1 MPIDESLII
10 KLQADVNQYKK
21 EMQSAAGVTQQAQKN
36 IETSVNKIT
45 QGIRQSSNGFQNFG
59 RNAGQAGIQL
69 QQFVGQV
76 QGGQSVFLAMS
87 QQAADLGIVLGAPL
101 VGVIVALGA
110 ALAGTLLPNLMSS
123 TTALEAMIQA
133 ADKLEPVL
141 KKTESGAQ
149 ALADELLELSNL
161 SEALAR
167 VKIAKGISDAEK
179 TIVSAGEGIKESLDD
194 LPQTIKAF
202 ADELSV
208 AFEQTGGDAK
218 TFSDTL
224 SDSLSV
230 KGVPISTVSD
240 LRQAVRELASTFN
253 ITQNQAAELGVA
265 LGNVKRDAN
274 PLSIQQLSLVL
285 ESLNEQTGF
294 GNTRL
299 VEFTDSLTPFISQTS
314 LSINQINALRIAM
327 ADFSGEV
334 ENAKG
339 GGSVGNYFGVT
350 PEEFEAN
357 NLSFLE
363 QSQSFG
369 SFYLE
374 LKQNQ
379 ADAEAE
385 INRQKLEKI
394 SAQEKQAAQ
403 LREQQEKRAAMARQ
417 LIQLSSARSIISG
430 LGALNS
436 AFLED
441 NKAFNAGLI
450 IADTAAAAIAA
461 YKAGAS
467 TGIPGAGEAA
477 AFKALAFGAA
487 QLAANNSASK
497 GGGSISGGAGGGATP
512 TEQPTGQTTVEV
524 SDVATNQTQ
533 VVRIELD
540 GLDTFIEGVSKK
552 IDEGKANGSL

>member
-45 QGIRQSSNGFQNFG
+45 QGIRQSSAGFSGLG
-59 RNAGQAGIQL
+59 RNAGQAGIQI

-76 QGGQSVFLAMS
+76 QGGQSVLLAFS
-87 QQAADLGIVLGAPL
+87 QQATDLGIVLGAPML
-101 VGVIVALGA
+101 GVIAGLGA
-110 ALAGTLLPNLMSS
+110 ALVSTLIP
-123 TTALEAMIQA
+123 ALSKTEEQIETLEDRIDNFIKKLGETDRLSVNTVILLQTQKLNQEY
-133 ADKLEPVL
+133 DKQFLLVEKL
-141 KKTESGAQ
+141 KKEYDDASESFTRFAS
-149 ALADELLELSNL
+149 ETNRNLLDKANDKL
-161 SEALAR
+161 SEARDKLR
-167 VKIAKGISDAEK
+167 GIAEELDLLQER
-179 TIVSAGEGIKESLDD
+179 SLEN
-194 LPQTIKAF
+194 LPI
-202 ADELSV
+202 
-208 AFEQTGGDAK
+208 TGQ
-218 TFSDTL
+218 
-224 SDSLSV
+224 
-230 KGVPISTVSD
+230 VSD
-240 LRQAVRELASTFN
+240 EVFDKNLASF
-253 ITQNQAAELGVA
+253 QA
-265 LGNVKRDAN
+265 N
-274 PLSIQQLSLVL
+274 
-285 ESLNEQTGF
+285 
-294 GNTRL
+294 
-299 VEFTDSLTPFISQTS
+299 
-314 LSINQINALRIAM
+314 NQI
-327 ADFSGEV
+327 
-334 ENAKG
+334 
-339 GGSVGNYFGVT
+339 
-350 PEEFEAN
+350 
-357 NLSFLE
+357 FLE
-363 QSQSFG
+363 QAQEFG

-374 LKQNQ
+374 LKQNE

-394 SAQEKQAAQ
+394 SAQERQAAQ

-524 SDVATNQTQ
+524 SDIATNQTQ
-533 VVRIELD
+533 VVRIELE